1 VEGIPKHRW
10 REIPDWIKSRPWPVL
25 LFAGLF
31 GIAAIAWWT
40 DVCTKYPLLDTL
52 LPLVILMWVALLFA
66 WFVTCFTG
74 DAYENRTH
82 AIEFAYFFMVLSFCL
97 VAVMIADMGKA
108 RKFGVVE
115 GCIDNL
121 DPHSV
126 SPVQCDYPLRVR
138 HSSPVRLERSEE
150 ETNASAASGAD
161 NGAPPATKDRIR
173 TADAD
178 AVPSHEELVRTYVL
192 YKNYHYLVNIGG
204 RLTSLEQARRY
215 QRADCAPAS
224 QGAQKECIDCK
235 PPVYAVRGG
244 LPVPVYFIVLA
255 LIGGAI
261 SLAKNVPG
269 IQKRS
274 DSNWVGTAAEPRLVP
289 GEVRELLLFQVL
301 QFVSAPLLAVAAYH
315 TIKPESFGTTV
326 ALGFLVG
333 FGSDQILGAIR
344 GMVKAGPSTT
354 PTSSSV
360 TGSITGVVSRGAAPI
375 RDAEVSL
382 LSTTLTATTDEDG
395 EFTLIAVPVKDDPYM
410 LRVSAAGTIKDL
422 QISVSNPA
430 PVTVSI
436 DLG

>member
-1 VEGIPKHRW
+1 
-10 REIPDWIKSRPWPVL
+10 
-25 LFAGLF
+25 
-31 GIAAIAWWT
+31 
-40 DVCTKYPLLDTL
+40 
-52 LPLVILMWVALLFA
+52 
-66 WFVTCFTG
+66 
-74 DAYENRTH
+74 
-82 AIEFAYFFMVLSFCL
+82 
-97 VAVMIADMGKA
+97 
-108 RKFGVVE
+108 
-115 GCIDNL
+115 
-121 DPHSV
+121 V

-138 HSSPVRLERSEE
+138 HASSVRLERSDEG
-150 ETNASAASGAD
+150 TNAAAASGAD
-161 NGAPPATKDRIR
+161 KGAPPLTKDAAR
-173 TADAD
+173 ASDPD
-178 AVPSHEELVRTYVL
+178 AVPTHDELVRTYIL

-204 RLTSLEQARRY
+204 RITPLESAKRDK
-215 QRADCAPAS
+215 RADCATGS
-224 QGAQKECIDCK
+224 QGVQTECIDCK